1 MRRDASERHSSPITR
16 SRAAIC
22 NDTKTGGCCVRLDP
36 QAAGLVNARETVT
49 KQLATGNY
57 IVRPNANAG
66 GLTDAMASSLSI
78 IDQPL
83 LTAAEIGVLLGGVPA
98 KTSLQYAREGRLPC
112 VRIGKHVR
120 FVRGDVDQALAAL
133 RTPASRQ

>member
-1 MRRDASERHSSPITR
+1 
-16 SRAAIC
+16 
-22 NDTKTGGCCVRLDP
+22 
-36 QAAGLVNARETVT
+36 
-49 KQLATGNY
+49 
-57 IVRPNANAG
+57 
-66 GLTDAMASSLSI
+66 MASSLSI

-98 KTSLQYAREGRLPC
+98 KTILQYAREGRLPC